1 MAISTSNKKTPARGM
16 DPDKTGDLSAAAA
29 AASSKPHKRSARGS
43 DVAKREKQERRAA
56 RKQASAPPR
65 GAVSRGAASRPESG
79 RRAVA
84 GAKAPDGARRA
95 GRGKAPQTAQQDL
108 MRYASDN
115 ALVRWFYALTTGPKR
130 HLFYLAVV
138 LLVLAGIYGPI
149 RDFYIAQRTVMI
161 LEEQTA
167 IREEYNETLGDEVG
181 SLMSQEGIED
191 TARRDLG
198 MVMPGEQTITVEGLD
213 DEGNPVVVDPSESDD
228 SSQGDAAEEGSDASS
243 ASDGED
249 SGKLKGADAA
259 DKSKTGSGA
268 ASSDSSKKPT
278 TSAEVEAAERAVLE
292 NSAWYWKLL
301 DAVFFFDGAN
311 GMAVVSTGE

>member
-1 MAISTSNKKTPARGM
+1 M

-29 AASSKPHKRSARGS
+29 AASSRPHKRSARGS

-56 RKQASAPPR
+56 RKQASASP
-65 GAVSRGAASRPESG
+65 RGAASRSESG

-115 ALVRWFYALTTGPKR
+115 VLVRWFYALTTGPKR

-213 DEGNPVVVDPSESDD
+213 DEGSPVVVDPSESDD

-259 DKSKTGSGA
+259 DKSKTGTGA

-301 DAVFFFDGAN
+301 DAVFFFDGAD